1 MTSHPIPSHTILSHP
16 IPSHDCSPPP
26 HYITIPRSCPIPS
39 HPHLTQYHPI
49 SPHIIPSHPISSHPI
64 SSHLIPS
71 CLQAGDVAR
80 STGKAGLAVVDKGK
94 EINERYHV
102 TDKVGRGIL
111 IGQSG
116 ARCYSSYYRYCYYT
130 CYYCCYGWSSSSG
143 LLVLRV
149 LLVSGAR
156 RGLSYGSK
164 RVWRAR
170 PLRWL
175 SLRPSGGVGG
185 ARRRPFWR
193 SPLTLNGNLWIV

>member
-1 MTSHPIPSHTILSHP
+1 MPSSYLILFHPIPSHPILSHAISSHRIPSHPTIAVHHPTISRSLDPVRSDP
-16 IPSHDCSPPP
+16 IPSH
-26 HYITIPRSCPIPS
+26 
-39 HPHLTQYHPI
+39 
-49 SPHIIPSHPISSHPI
+49 
-64 SSHLIPS
+64 
-71 CLQAGDVAR
+71 LQAGDVAR

-130 CYYCCYGWSSSSG
+130 CYYYCYGWSSSG

-156 RGLSYGSK
+156 RGLSYSSK

-175 SLRPSGGVGG
+175 SLRPFGEGGGSGGDTSGDL
-185 ARRRPFWR
+185 RLR
-193 SPLTLNGNLWIV
+193 